1 MRISRWSL
9 IGTVA
14 VVAVTV
20 MASRATEPPA
30 DEGSAKNKKKVVT
43 QGERADALARAA
55 VWLKPEV
62 EISQANF
69 GTPADQPQSIACK
82 FILDNPGGTAP
93 KFDCTLDSGER
104 IRVKYG
110 STPEI
115 PSEIASTRLL
125 HALGFGTDTVML
137 VENVRCYGCP
147 KEPFLTMKAVDF
159 TKAEGLY
166 RKLVNYDTFEDFPW
180 ALVER
185 KHPARAIE
193 TEEVEGWAFHELDQ
207 IDEAKGGA
215 PRAHVDALRLLAV
228 FIAHW
233 DNKHENQRLVCL
245 SQDDWPD
252 GQRCER
258 PFAMLQDLGGD
269 FGPRKVDLGGWR
281 AAPIW
286 GNRETCLATMQSLPY
301 EGATFEPVQV
311 TEAGR
316 RHLASLLGQISDDQI
331 EDLFTGAR
339 FDKKKSFLTAHAK
352 PIAEW
357 VSAFKNKVRQISDGA
372 PCPQ

>member
-1 MRISRWSL
+1 MRISRWTL
-9 IGTVA
+9 VGTVV

-20 MASRATEPPA
+20 MAIRATEQPA
-30 DEGSAKNKKKVVT
+30 PEVEAKAKKKVVT
-43 QGERADALARAA
+43 QQERDDALARAA
-55 VWLKPEV
+55 VWRQPEV
-62 EISQANF
+62 AISLANL
-69 GTPADQPQSIACK
+69 GPAADQPQSIACR
-82 FILDNPGGTAP
+82 FILDAVGGTSP
-93 KFDCTLDSGER
+93 KFDCALDSGER
-104 IRVKYG
+104 VRVKYG

-125 HALGFGTDTVML
+125 HALGFGTDNVMV
-137 VENVRCYGCP
+137 VENVRCFGCP
-147 KEPFLTMKAVDF
+147 KEPFLTMKAVDL

-166 RKLVNYDTFEDFPW
+166 SKLVNYDTFEDFPW

-185 KHPARAIE
+185 KHPARPIE
-193 TEEVEGWAFHELDQ
+193 TDEVEGWAFHELNR
-207 IDEAKGGA
+207 IDEGKGGA

-233 DNKHENQRLVCL
+233 DNKPENQRLVCL
-245 SQDDWPD
+245 SQEDWPA
-252 GQRCER
+252 GGRCEK
-258 PFAMLQDLGGD
+258 PFAMMQDLGGD
-269 FGPRKVDLGGWR
+269 FGPKKVDFRGWE

-286 GNRETCLATMQSLPY
+286 GDRATCLATMASLPY

-316 RHLASLLGQISDDQI
+316 RHLATLLQQLSDDQI
-331 EDLFTGAR
+331 AALFKGAR

-352 PIAEW
+352 PIADW
-357 VSAFKNKVRQISDGA
+357 VRVFKAKVRQISDGA